1 MGGYFHGKYFHS
13 KYFHTDYWYVYVSSP
28 VEPEQPA
35 EGGGHYI
42 HQRRFEK
49 PKKKAR
55 LKKKKLR
62 EITIEELLNYERFLE
77 RFWDEAQAEKEKVLS
92 EFLREKELWD
102 VSALQVQK
110 VISLVEEKR
119 KRRKRN
125 EEQALIALLLAA

>member
-1 MGGYFHGKYFHS
+1 M
-13 KYFHTDYWYVYVSSP
+13 
-28 VEPEQPA
+28 
-35 EGGGHYI
+35 
-42 HQRRFEK
+42 
-49 PKKKAR
+49 
-55 LKKKKLR
+55 
-62 EITIEELLNYERFLE
+62 NYERFLE

-110 VISLVEEKR
+110 VISLVEENR

>member
-1 MGGYFHGKYFHS
+1 MGGYFHS

-110 VISLVEEKR
+110 VISLVEENR

>member
-1 MGGYFHGKYFHS
+1 MAQIITLTIYGISGQV
-13 KYFHTDYWYVYVSSP
+13 HTFTPKSAAP
-28 VEPEQPA
+28 AEPEQPA

-110 VISLVEEKR
+110 VISLVEENR